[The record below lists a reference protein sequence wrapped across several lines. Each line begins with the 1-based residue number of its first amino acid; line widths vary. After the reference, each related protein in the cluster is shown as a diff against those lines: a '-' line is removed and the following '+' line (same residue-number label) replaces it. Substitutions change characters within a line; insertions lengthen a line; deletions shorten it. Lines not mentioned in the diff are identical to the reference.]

1 MIRINLLAEGKK
13 PVVAKKKQKA
23 EGGGWKAILLNENFA
38 SYLLLAVAVLG
49 PIVVGG
55 RYGLLE
61 NRISILDEEVKVFQQ
76 EVDELEPIIKEVEE
90 FKAKKLELERKVEVI
105 NRLKANQRGPV
116 RIMAY
121 VSRALPELLWFNRM
135 QVGAQ
140 SITISG
146 EAFNTNAV
154 ANFMENLDR
163 FPEFREPVLRDTA
176 QKGGVY
182 TFTLS
187 FNYDFAVEVEEPPG
201 AAG

>member
-13 PVVAKKKQKA
+13 PVVTKKKQVA
-23 EGGGWKAILLNENFA
+23 GGGIKAILRSENLAF
-38 SYLLLAVAVLG
+38 YVLLLVAVIGAAVLG
-49 PIVVGG
+49 LQ
-55 RYGLLE
+55 YLLKE
-61 NRISILDEEVKVFQQ
+61 SRIATLTEEVQTFQA
-76 EVDELEPIIKEVEE
+76 EVDELEPIIREVEE
-90 FKAKKLELERKVEVI
+90 FKAKKVELERKVQVI

-116 RIMAY
+116 RIMDY
-121 VSRALPELLWFNRM
+121 VSRALPELLWLDRM
-135 QVGAQ
+135 QVGETT
-140 SITISG
+140 ITISG

-163 FPEFREPVLRDTA
+163 FPEFREPVLRDTS

-187 FNYDFAVEVEEPPG
+187 FNYDFANEVEEPA

>member
-13 PVVAKKKQKA
+13 PVVTKKKKT
-23 EGGGWKAILLNENFA
+23 GGGWKAILQSDNF
-38 SYLLLAVAVLG
+38 SFYVLLAVAALSLL
-49 PIVVGG
+49 VVGG

-61 NRISILDEEVKVFQQ
+61 QRISTRQEEVAIFQE

-90 FKAKKLELERKVEVI
+90 FKAKKVELERKVQVI

-116 RIMAY
+116 RIMDY
-121 VSRALPELLWFNRM
+121 VSRALPELVWLNRM
-135 QVGAQ
+135 QVSAQ

-146 EAFNTNAV
+146 EAFNTNGV

-163 FPEFREPVLRDTA
+163 FPEFREPVLKDTS
-176 QKGGVY
+176 QRGGVY
-182 TFTLS
+182 TFTLN
-187 FNYDFAVEVEEPPG
+187 FNYDFPIEGEGPPA